1 VLPKGGLQKLARS
14 GSRGNAGRP
23 AASLHRDARELLLS
37 AATELFATQGIAATT
52 FAMIAKRASLTPAM
66 LHYYFK
72 DREQLLDAVVE
83 ERISKFILYVCGPV
97 EPDGEAVESVRGV
110 VDRLLEAIEKMPW
123 IPSIWLREI
132 LNEDGLLRER
142 VLPRLPY
149 EKMRSVAKA
158 IAAGQARKTLN
169 SRLDPLLTVAS
180 TVSLVMLHTA
190 TIKTWATVF
199 QREPLT
205 KPAMKRHITA
215 LVLDGLRHHETE
227 TSAKSRAKRR

>member
-1 VLPKGGLQKLARS
+1 LLRS
-14 GSRGNAGRP
+14 GSKGNAGRP
-23 AASLHRDARELLLS
+23 AASLHRDARQLLLS
-37 AATELFATQGIAATT
+37 TATELFAVQGIAATT

-83 ERISKFILYVCGPV
+83 ERISQFILYVWEPV
-97 EPDGEAVESVRGV
+97 EPEGDAADSIRGI
-110 VDRLLEAIEKMPW
+110 VDRLLEAIENMPW

-142 VLPRLPY
+142 VLRRLPY
-149 EKMRSVAKA
+149 EKVRSVAKA
-158 IAAGQARKTLN
+158 IAAGQARRNLN
-169 SRLDPLLTVAS
+169 SKLDPLLTIAS

-190 TIKTWATVF
+190 SIKTWATVF

-215 LVLDGLRHHETE
+215 LVLDGLRHNDTGK
-227 TSAKSRAKRR
+227 SAKSRTKKR